1 MCKKMNRLALVFL
14 FVGTL
19 CEIVVIEKQKDRIF
33 RSHVLFEVSMPM
45 WSLCAQFCSR
55 VPVCKSINFIARSK
69 TCQVNAA
76 EPREAISELHESVG
90 NSFVAS
96 STFPKELAGSCQ
108 GHGCQLSEVC
118 IPKAT
123 TYSCIPLIK
132 QFHERRTRY
141 PTTDDLE
148 TKQTNGNSQRST
160 SDVLPSSTH
169 ISTTEEL
176 PTTTEKTT
184 DAIGY
189 PTTDDL
195 ETKQTNGNSQR
206 STSDVLPSST
216 HISTTEELPTI
227 TEKTTDAIGYPT
239 TDDIETKQTNG
250 NSERSTSDFL
260 PSSTHISTAEILQT
274 TTEKTTDV
282 IGYPTTDDI
291 ESKQPNGPT
300 QSSTLDVLPSSE
312 HVSTT
317 EGLPTITTKTTDVI
331 GYPTTDDLETKQS
344 QRPSQRSTSDV
355 LPSSTHVSTTEGL
368 PTITEKTTDAIEIS
382 TLKVN
387 NGFTNGYWGRT
398 EYCAQGHFAIGYS
411 MKIEASQGS
420 FRDDTALNAIRLQC
434 GKPHWTGSR
443 DYGSTVIGV
452 EGPWGGWTSSQ
463 LCPNGEVMVSF
474 SLQVEQKIIADKT
487 AANYVKFKCRDIGSD
502 TLGTVLGGSGKWGSY
517 GAWSGYCTVGSA
529 ICGLQVK
536 MEPDRGGIIDDTS
549 LNDVIFCCC
558 KNQL

>member
-184 DAIGY
+184 DAIG
-189 PTTDDL
+189 
-195 ETKQTNGNSQR
+195 
-206 STSDVLPSST
+206 
-216 HISTTEELPTI
+216 ISRL
-227 TEKTTDAIGYPT
+227 K
-239 TDDIETKQTNG
+239 
-250 NSERSTSDFL
+250 F
-260 PSSTHISTAEILQT
+260 
-274 TTEKTTDV
+274 
-282 IGYPTTDDI
+282 GYPTTDDI

>member
-1 MCKKMNRLALVFL
+1 MCKKMNRLALVVL

-19 CEIVVIEKQKDRIF
+19 CEIVVIEKQNDRIF
-33 RSHVLFEVSMPM
+33 RSHVLFEVSLPM

-55 VPVCKSINFIARSK
+55 VPVCKSINFIARNK
-69 TCQVNAA
+69 TCQVNDA
-76 EPREAISELHESVG
+76 EPREAISKLQESIG

-123 TYSCIPLIK
+123 TYSCIPLIV
-132 QFHERRTRY
+132 QFPERGTR
-141 PTTDDLE
+141 
-148 TKQTNGNSQRST
+148 
-160 SDVLPSSTH
+160 
-169 ISTTEEL
+169 
-176 PTTTEKTT
+176 
-184 DAIGY
+184 
-189 PTTDDL
+189 
-195 ETKQTNGNSQR
+195 
-206 STSDVLPSST
+206 
-216 HISTTEELPTI
+216 
-227 TEKTTDAIGYPT
+227 YPT

>member
-184 DAIGY
+184 DA
-189 PTTDDL
+189 
-195 ETKQTNGNSQR
+195 
-206 STSDVLPSST
+206 
-216 HISTTEELPTI
+216 
-227 TEKTTDAIGYPT
+227 
-239 TDDIETKQTNG
+239 
-250 NSERSTSDFL
+250 
-260 PSSTHISTAEILQT
+260 
-274 TTEKTTDV
+274 

>member
-184 DAIGY
+184 DAIG
-189 PTTDDL
+189 
-195 ETKQTNGNSQR
+195 
-206 STSDVLPSST
+206 
-216 HISTTEELPTI
+216 ISRL
-227 TEKTTDAIGYPT
+227 KFGYPT

>member
-184 DAIGY
+184 DAIGISRLKFGY

-227 TEKTTDAIGYPT
+227 TEKTTDA
-239 TDDIETKQTNG
+239 
-250 NSERSTSDFL
+250 
-260 PSSTHISTAEILQT
+260 
-274 TTEKTTDV
+274 
-282 IGYPTTDDI
+282 
-291 ESKQPNGPT
+291 
-300 QSSTLDVLPSSE
+300 
-312 HVSTT
+312 
-317 EGLPTITTKTTDVI
+317 I

>member
-132 QFHERRTRY
+132 QFHERRTR
-141 PTTDDLE
+141 
-148 TKQTNGNSQRST
+148 
-160 SDVLPSSTH
+160 
-169 ISTTEEL
+169 
-176 PTTTEKTT
+176 
-184 DAIGY
+184 
-189 PTTDDL
+189 
-195 ETKQTNGNSQR
+195 
-206 STSDVLPSST
+206 
-216 HISTTEELPTI
+216 
-227 TEKTTDAIGYPT
+227 YPT